1 MWRYINQLLKIHWD
15 ESSLPI
21 FFDVELRCWHSS
33 LSLYHPS
40 NAWASQHSSLSR
52 QFFEYWMKI
61 YDRSFAEI
69 ILSKGNICANL
80 DCIQNLEFYI
90 HRNRLSIWFHF
101 WEDET
106 KITTKHET
114 WKTFCTPVMNKNI
127 KSKHRLGLVEHSH
140 HKFNSAWYSGFISIC
155 PFTASLGP

>member
-106 KITTKHET
+106 KINTKHET
-114 WKTFCTPVMNKNI
+114 WNMKNI
-127 KSKHRLGLVEHSH
+127 LYSCDEQEHQVQAPTWLSWAQP
-140 HKFNSAWYSGFISIC
+140 S
-155 PFTASLGP
+155 